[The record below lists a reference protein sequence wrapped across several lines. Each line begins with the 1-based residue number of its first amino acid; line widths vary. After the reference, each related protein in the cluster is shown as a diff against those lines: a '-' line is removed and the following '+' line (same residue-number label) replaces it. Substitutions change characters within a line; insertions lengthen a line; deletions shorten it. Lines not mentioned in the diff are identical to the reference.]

1 MDCWLSDNV
10 GQLFPPKE
18 NMWQCQETLEAVT
31 NCRRGRCYRF
41 LARVKFCQPL
51 YSKWELFQACL
62 VGTSPVQKCGG
73 WETKEATWANIEST
87 EKVGRLMCYLEELWT
102 VREQSQL
109 KEHWEAGRSEKGS
122 LV

>member
-1 MDCWLSDNV
+1 M
-10 GQLFPPKE
+10 G
-18 NMWQCQETLEAVT
+18 
-31 NCRRGRCYRF
+31 
-41 LARVKFCQPL
+41 
-51 YSKWELFQACL
+51 L
-62 VGTSPVQKCGG
+62 VQFRNAGD